1 MPIISDYPALPATIV
16 GDETITISSPVYGNG
31 TYNVTIDEIRRV
43 KNVTLAQ
50 RTAIVGEIGD
60 MVYQTD
66 GTEGLYVWTST
77 GWQAI

>member
-16 GDETITISSPVYGNG
+16 GDETITISSPAYGNG